1 MTSGN
6 WPYHMDPHGNAVKCA
21 SNPCRL
27 HGLGEDVMASS
38 PEEAYKKLMARSQ
51 NEPGMHSTKAG
62 RKNSLGKPQGRI
74 ASVGYEQAASD
85 VSPVDKFNVSSYL
98 EENVDKSGML
108 PSSWSD
114 HETFVKQMEARENLE
129 NKHLTDQDQEQ
140 MLSIAENPEF
150 MNHALESDDGFPD
163 QMYSKMPAATEMI
176 NTLSSNS
183 TTSGKSLSRIVD
195 IAVARRGNPNFRRQ
209 VYVTDIANHPN
220 LSSKDAMRLYKAY
233 PEDCVRA
240 QRFNKDI
247 INTVLKDPTSPE
259 RVRAIAITNPNA
271 SVDAMEKAIKDG
283 GDTYRAQAMLNPNG
297 KYLNVARRE
306 RKKRASMTENEMR
319 TFNDDQQA
327 LERFRKRLKDR
338 IGIA

>member
-1 MTSGN
+1 MVKGG

-27 HGLGEDVMASS
+27 HSAGEDVMANS
-38 PEEAYKKLMARSQ
+38 PEEAYRKFMERPLKEQ
-51 NEPGMHSTKAG
+51 GMHEQHSDASPAG
-62 RKNSLGKPQGRI
+62 KVSQRMGSISYGDAVNDQ
-74 ASVGYEQAASD
+74 
-85 VSPVDKFNVSSYL
+85 SPVSGFSVSSYL
-98 EENVDKSGML
+98 DENVDKSGML

-114 HETFVKQMEARENLE
+114 HDAFIKQMEERESLE
-129 NKHLTDQDQEQ
+129 SRHLTDKDQDE
-140 MLSIAENPEF
+140 MLDVAENSEY
-150 MNHALESDDGFPD
+150 MDHALEADDGFPD
-163 QMYSKMPAATEMI
+163 QLYNKMPAATEMI
-176 NTLSSNS
+176 NTLSNNA
-183 TTSGKSLSRIVD
+183 TTSEQSLTRIVN

-209 VYVTDIANHPN
+209 VYITDIANHRN
-220 LSSKDAMRLYKAY
+220 LSSKDALRLYKAY

-247 INTVLKDPTSPE
+247 INNVLKDPTSPE
-259 RVRAIAITNPNA
+259 RVRAIAITNPSA

-306 RKKRASMTENEMR
+306 RRRKADMTESEMKD
-319 TFNDDQQA
+319 FNDEQKA

-338 IGIA
+338 VGLS